1 MRPPRRVPVP
11 MGARMEVADVM
22 DPYGRIYRAPKD
34 EIPAEDESRLDG
46 YRRAYEEL
54 GRLKEYE
61 QKLLAAERRMGSRS
75 SVADGQQSA
84 QAVPSGQSPGDTA
97 P

>member
-1 MRPPRRVPVP
+1 
-11 MGARMEVADVM
+11 M

-84 QAVPSGQSPGDTA
+84 QAVPSDQSPGDTA